1 MKIRMLFLALVVLL
15 SGCANH
21 QQKTDVLKPAQSM
34 LWSMEKD
41 GVKIFL
47 LGSIHAANEDMYPLP
62 TALYT
67 AYDESDTI
75 GVEID
80 ILNIDQAGLQKL
92 VMDKGIYKDGNTIDA
107 HISPETLAKTKEVL
121 LELGLPFGV
130 LNTYKPWMI
139 GIAISQVKVSKS
151 GMDPSLGIDLHFL
164 QKATGDKKKIVEL
177 EGSEFQI
184 ELFAG
189 LSDKEQ
195 EDFLLSTLISDDTAE
210 DVLKRLRHAW
220 KTGDLELLENI
231 VKESVKD
238 SPELKDFYDK
248 LIGKRNINMKN
259 TMIEYASEG
268 GRFFFIVGAAH
279 LIGEDGIIALME
291 KEGFTSKRQ

>member
-1 MKIRMLFLALVVLL
+1 MKIRMLILAFVVLL
-15 SGCANH
+15 AGCAHH

-47 LGSIHAANEDMYPLP
+47 LGSIHAANEDMYPL
-62 TALYT
+62 TTSLYT

-80 ILNIDQAGLQKL
+80 ILNIDQAALQKL
-92 VMDKGIYKDGNTIDA
+92 IMETGMYKEGDNIEN
-107 HISPETLAKTKEVL
+107 HISPETVDKTKKAL
-121 LELGLPFGV
+121 LGLELPYGPMKV
-130 LNTYKPWMI
+130 YKPWMI
-139 GIAISQVKVSKS
+139 GVAISQVKISKS

-164 QKATGDKKKIVEL
+164 QKAVGDKKKIVEL

-184 ELFAG
+184 GLFSG

-195 EDFLLSTLISDDTAE
+195 EDFLLSTLMSDDTTE

-220 KTGDLELLENI
+220 KTGDLELLGNI
-231 VKESVKD
+231 VEESVKD
-238 SPELKDFYDK
+238 FPELKDFYDK
-248 LIGKRNINMKN
+248 LIGKRNVNMKN
-259 TMIEYASEG
+259 TMIEFASEG
-268 GRFFFIVGAAH
+268 GKFFFIVGAAH
-279 LIGEDGIIALME
+279 LVGEDGIIALME